1 MIPRSPWR
9 PRHKIISKSLFFAY
23 IPTEQYAINQFYIYK
38 VPKIAYSLNNRVT
51 GNKEG
56 KILIFVLPLY
66 LLAVDTKKSLEASSQ
81 NHIKK
86 PLSCDPALSVF
97 DGITVKVHYIGD
109 EQQAVGNNSSETNST
124 GKAATLSKN
133 GVINSSKEL
142 LLGLE
147 EKRKKE
153 VTTVPLRQPLCANYK
168 SIVTSTTRQNS
179 FMGKKLRNF
188 SSTGKTV
195 PEALILESVN
205 PQYDERLFIE
215 FPGK

>member
-1 MIPRSPWR
+1 MIWR
-9 PRHKIISKSLFFAY
+9 FFGGYSQSKKTFRDLSYLPQRGVKRKKLFRIY
-23 IPTEQYAINQFYIYK
+23 FY
-38 VPKIAYSLNNRVT
+38 SSQ
-51 GNKEG
+51 
-56 KILIFVLPLY
+56 Y
-66 LLAVDTKKSLEASSQ
+66 LLAVDTKKSPEASSQ

-86 PLSCDPALSVF
+86 PLSCDTALSVF
-97 DGITVKVHYIGD
+97 DGITVKVHYIGE
-109 EQQAVGNNSSETNST
+109 EQQASAMGSESDTNSA

-179 FMGKKLRNF
+179 FMGKIEIFPFSYKRIVCLRIHRI
-188 SSTGKTV
+188 
-195 PEALILESVN
+195 A
-205 PQYDERLFIE
+205 
-215 FPGK
+215 

>member
-1 MIPRSPWR
+1 M
-9 PRHKIISKSLFFAY
+9 
-23 IPTEQYAINQFYIYK
+23 
-38 VPKIAYSLNNRVT
+38 
-51 GNKEG
+51 
-56 KILIFVLPLY
+56 
-66 LLAVDTKKSLEASSQ
+66 
-81 NHIKK
+81 
-86 PLSCDPALSVF
+86 SCDPALSVF

-109 EQQAVGNNSSETNST
+109 EQQAVGNSSETNST

-179 FMGKKLRNF
+179 FMGKNIEIFLVQKNRVFKRNV
-188 SSTGKTV
+188 S
-195 PEALILESVN
+195 E
-205 PQYDERLFIE
+205 
-215 FPGK
+215 

>member
-1 MIPRSPWR
+1 MFKSSIN
-9 PRHKIISKSLFFAY
+9 SLF
-23 IPTEQYAINQFYIYK
+23 IQRCQIEWQEVK
-38 VPKIAYSLNNRVT
+38 K
-51 GNKEG
+51 G
-56 KILIFVLPLY
+56 KKTYFCSSLY

-179 FMGKKLRNF
+179 FMGKN
-188 SSTGKTV
+188 
-195 PEALILESVN
+195 
-205 PQYDERLFIE
+205 IE
-215 FPGK
+215 IFLVQKNRVF

>member
-1 MIPRSPWR
+1 
-9 PRHKIISKSLFFAY
+9 
-23 IPTEQYAINQFYIYK
+23 
-38 VPKIAYSLNNRVT
+38 
-51 GNKEG
+51 
-56 KILIFVLPLY
+56 
-66 LLAVDTKKSLEASSQ
+66 
-81 NHIKK
+81 
-86 PLSCDPALSVF
+86 LSCDPALSVF

-109 EQQAVGNNSSETNST
+109 EQAVGSSGTNST

-179 FMGKKLRNF
+179 FMGKVENF
-188 SSTGKTV
+188 PVLYS
-195 PEALILESVN
+195 LE
-205 PQYDERLFIE
+205 
-215 FPGK
+215 

>member
-1 MIPRSPWR
+1 M
-9 PRHKIISKSLFFAY
+9 
-23 IPTEQYAINQFYIYK
+23 
-38 VPKIAYSLNNRVT
+38 
-51 GNKEG
+51 KE
-56 KILIFVLPLY
+56 KTYFCSSLY
-66 LLAVDTKKSLEASSQ
+66 LLAVDTKNSLEASSQ

-109 EQQAVGNNSSETNST
+109 EQQAVGNSSETNST

-179 FMGKKLRNF
+179 FMGKNIDIFLVQKNRVF
-188 SSTGKTV
+188 
-195 PEALILESVN
+195 
-205 PQYDERLFIE
+205 
-215 FPGK
+215 